1 MNKIFWLFAVFFV
14 LSLALVSKSTGAEIY
29 QWKDEKGN
37 IHMTDN
43 LSAVPEKYRDQIQ
56 KKKLPEDL
64 KAEGEQTKAKDQD
77 KVKDPGRKEKK
88 EKTPQKKSLNLN
100 KIESDV
106 MESFR
111 TIVSLWKDKKYNLL
125 YEWGDRKSRM
135 AINKED
141 FERRMANKNLELA
154 SSWETL
160 KDVNVEI
167 KSPALAYVTAKIGYR
182 SKKGGDT
189 QFRTE
194 TYPMAFENGSWKI
207 NLQKILNVK
216 M

>member
-1 MNKIFWLFAVFFV
+1 
-14 LSLALVSKSTGAEIY
+14 
-29 QWKDEKGN
+29 
-37 IHMTDN
+37 
-43 LSAVPEKYRDQIQ
+43 
-56 KKKLPEDL
+56 
-64 KAEGEQTKAKDQD
+64 
-77 KVKDPGRKEKK
+77 
-88 EKTPQKKSLNLN
+88 
-100 KIESDV
+100 